1 MPTGRMLTGG
11 PASCGVPG
19 VIPPGVPCGV
29 KPPPGVPCGV
39 KPPPTPPH
47 VPPICEFGVSPPV
60 CDCDADK
67 LWYPGGPAFMSTP
80 NGDSPNA
87 EPSPC
92 CEPDA
97 DIELKPPPKPP
108 PPPYWLMPPI
118 PPNWSKPPPIPPYWS
133 SIAKPPPCAGS
144 CIGVFDGSH
153 TL

>member
-1 MPTGRMLTGG
+1 
-11 PASCGVPG
+11 
-19 VIPPGVPCGV
+19 
-29 KPPPGVPCGV
+29 
-39 KPPPTPPH
+39 
-47 VPPICEFGVSPPV
+47 
-60 CDCDADK
+60 
-67 LWYPGGPAFMSTP
+67 MSTP

-87 EPSPC
+87 GPAPC

-108 PPPYWLMPPI
+108 PSPYWLMPPI
-118 PPNWSKPPPIPPYWS
+118 QYWS